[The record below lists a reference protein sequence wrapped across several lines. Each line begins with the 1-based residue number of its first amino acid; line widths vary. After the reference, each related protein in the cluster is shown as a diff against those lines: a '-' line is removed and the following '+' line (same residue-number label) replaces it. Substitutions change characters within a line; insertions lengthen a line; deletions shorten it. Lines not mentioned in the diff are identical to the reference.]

1 MNTVALPFPRVACQ
15 RPSWTLP
22 CLAPSLP
29 LFFCQQMP
37 SLFSPALS
45 LVWKR
50 SWGFRQKCFAR
61 KRFRREK
68 VAIFIFIEKSVLLFS
83 QVIFNSNGYNG
94 LLWKRPTEK
103 CPLKGTLH
111 QSWVGLCLNRERGGG
126 VYRLLSKPTSLYI
139 LTLRSAYHQNSSG
152 AINILEGFSFN
163 IM

>member
-126 VYRLLSKPTSLYI
+126 ASTVYSVSQPHFI
-139 LTLRSAYHQNSSG
+139 SSPCVVP
-152 AINILEGFSFN
+152 IIRTQVEQL
-163 IM
+163 IY